1 MHSGLTSQQVQDRVA
16 QGLVNKNSTPKTKS
30 YGSIIAS
37 NVFTFFNIVNIAVAV
52 LILST
57 GISFDTLKN
66 IFFIFVV
73 IFNSVLSI
81 LQQFKAKKAM
91 DKLQIISSLKANVI
105 RDGKKQEIDVEQVV
119 LDDVL
124 VLSAGNQIVADCVIL
139 SGSVDVD
146 ESMLTGEA
154 DAVNKNEGD
163 SLLSGSFV
171 ISGKVYARVTAV
183 GEQSYS
189 AKVTKSAK
197 RLRKNTSEI
206 LNTIML
212 IIKFMT
218 VVNVPLGALLYF
230 VKVFVQGWE
239 HSEVIISIGGSVIGM
254 MPEGLVLLTTAVF
267 TLTSLK
273 LGLQRILSQDMY
285 SAESLARVDVLC
297 LDKTGTLTSG
307 EMTVQEVMQIDNSI
321 DLQQAISAFI
331 SASDDDNAT
340 INALRNYYKS
350 QSDVSCTKFYP
361 FNSAKKMSCAYF
373 ENKGSLVLGAAD
385 YISDACEHIVEEKS
399 KTSRVIMLACCK
411 EDYALNPDAKL
422 KPIALFMLKDN
433 LREKANETLSYF
445 EQQGVTVKI
454 ISGDNL
460 NTVKMI
466 AKQSKVKNANMAI
479 DMSRVKDE
487 EIADI
492 CEKYT
497 VFARVTPEQKK
508 LLVISLKEHG
518 HHVAMTGDGVND
530 VMALREADC
539 SIAMAQGTDAAKNV
553 SQLVLLDSNF
563 DSLPSVVNEGRRS
576 INNLKRSA
584 SLFLVK
590 TIFSF
595 FLTIIFLFIPQ
606 QYPFE
611 PIQLTLVSM
620 LATGTPSTLLALE
633 PNFKRIKGKFLTD
646 ILVKSVPA
654 AVAFITGV
662 CMCSAVGMHLNLQAE
677 ISTMCV
683 IVAGSALF
691 LNLARVCMPFNLYR
705 GVIFTVMFTGFV
717 LGNIFLKS
725 FFSLVT
731 LNMHLYL
738 ICAVLI
744 VIVFLIYF
752 ITQFTV
758 GKIAKRINK
767 KEP

>member
-1 MHSGLTSQQVQDRVA
+1 MHSGLTNQQVQQRVA
-16 QGLVNKNSTPKTKS
+16 DGLVNKDASPKTKS
-30 YGSIIAS
+30 YTAIITS
-37 NVFTFFNIVNIAVAV
+37 NVFTFFNLVNIAVAV

-57 GISFDTLKN
+57 GISFDTVKN

-73 IFNSVLSI
+73 IFNSTLSI

-91 DKLQIISSLKANVI
+91 DKLQIVSSLKANVM
-105 RDGKKQEIDVEQVV
+105 RDGKKQQIDTEQVV
-119 LDDVL
+119 MDDVL
-124 VLSAGNQIVADCVIL
+124 VLSAGNQIVADCVVL
-139 SGSVDVD
+139 SGGADVD
-146 ESMLTGEA
+146 ESMLTGES
-154 DAVNKNEGD
+154 DPISKKQGD
-163 SLLSGSFV
+163 KLLSGSFI
-171 ISGKVYARVTAV
+171 ISGTVYAKVTAV
-183 GEQSYS
+183 GENCYS
-189 AKVTKSAK
+189 ARVTKSAK

-206 LNTIML
+206 LGTLML

-218 VVNVPLGALLYF
+218 IVNVPLGALLYF
-230 VKVFVQGWE
+230 VKVFIQGME
-239 HSEVIISIGGSVIGM
+239 HNEIIISIGGSVIGM
-254 MPEGLVLLTTAVF
+254 LPEGLILLTTAVF
-267 TLTSLK
+267 TLTAIK
-273 LGLQRILSQDMY
+273 LGKQRVLAQDMY

-307 EMTVQEVMQIDNSI
+307 EMVVQEVIHIDKSV
-321 DLQQAISAFI
+321 DLYGSISAFLT
-331 SASDDDNAT
+331 ASEDDNAT
-340 INALRNYYKS
+340 IKALRKHFKNTSYIKCS
-350 QSDVSCTKFYP
+350 KFYP
-361 FNSAKKMSCAYF
+361 FNSDKKMSCAYF

-399 KTSRVIMLACCK
+399 KNYRVIMLACCK
-411 EDYALNPDAKL
+411 QDYIENPNQKLN
-422 KPIALFMLKDN
+422 PIALFMLKDS
-433 LREKANETLSYF
+433 LRQNASQTLDYF
-445 EQQGVTVKI
+445 AEQDVEIKI

-466 AKQSKVKNANMAI
+466 AKQSGVKNADSAI
-479 DMSRVKDE
+479 DMSQVKDD
-487 EIADI
+487 EIFDI

-497 VFARVTPEQKK
+497 LFARVTPEQKK
-508 LLVISLKEHG
+508 QLIIALKKHN

-539 SIAMAQGTDAAKNV
+539 SIAMAQGADAAKNV

-563 DSLPSVVNEGRRS
+563 DSLPNVVKEGRRS

-595 FLTIIFLFIPQ
+595 FLTLIFLFIPQ

-611 PIQLTLVSM
+611 PIQLTLVAM
-620 LATGTPSTLLALE
+620 LCIGTPSVLLALE
-633 PNFKRIKGKFLTD
+633 PNFKRIEGRFLID

-662 CMCSAVGMHLNLQAE
+662 CLCSAVGMRYNLQTE

-683 IVAGSALF
+683 IVAGSAAF

-705 GVIFTVMFTGFV
+705 GGLFLVMLSGFI
-717 LGNIFLKS
+717 LGNIFLQKV
-725 FFSLVT
+725 FSLIT
-731 LNMHLYL
+731 LTPSLYAICVML
-738 ICAVLI
+738 IGV
-744 VIVFLIYF
+744 VFVVYF
-752 ITQFTV
+752 ISLLMV
-758 GKIAKRINK
+758 KIISKKANK